1 MKNKNKV
8 MLSKWGKYRTVSL
21 RANTFAS
28 LSVNSVSEAILVMI
42 ASSQKTLLA
51 MTRFRLLTG

>member
-21 RANTFAS
+21 RANE
-28 LSVNSVSEAILVMI
+28 VSEAILVMI